1 MKGKTRLLAGFM
13 TAVLL
18 STTCLGGVSAAG
30 EEGITTL
37 NASAAEDESTTWNA
51 TVTAG
56 ETLFPE
62 GTELRF
68 AVADDEKK
76 AAVQGKL
83 FRISMYMSLA

>member
-62 GTELRF
+62 GTELASLWLMKRKKRRF
-68 AVADDEKK
+68 
-76 AAVQGKL
+76 
-83 FRISMYMSLA
+83 RSSS